1 MVWLCFCFS
10 RYNKETNM
18 STVESVGDVDS
29 SKVNKSEEIRNY
41 LRTAPPDKRMPKDVV
56 AALKDKGIDV
66 GNAYVSIVKSKLMP
80 TKEKVQ
86 RKKKKSKEETVP
98 MDNFDS
104 LLLAKKYLN
113 AFDGDVSLAR
123 KNLELVSKLIS

>member
-1 MVWLCFCFS
+1 
-10 RYNKETNM
+10 M
-18 STVESVGDVDS
+18 STVEPVDS
-29 SKVNKSEEIRNY
+29 VDSKVNKSEEIRNY
-41 LRTAPPDKRMPKDVV
+41 LRTAPADKRMPKDVV
-56 AALKDKGIDV
+56 AALKEKGIDV

-86 RKKKKSKEETVP
+86 KKKSKEENVST
-98 MDNFDS
+98 DSFDS